1 MKKISIIASVVFTLM
16 VSTAFAG
23 SFPTSIAGLTLGE
36 HIDKHDKYCETEEAT
51 PIPDTPFLKEVHFI
65 PGAIPGVRGGSL
77 TYANCED
84 VDTLMRV
91 KLKFHNRS
99 QRFFDRLYRKYEKA
113 YGKPDSYEG
122 DTFRNIVAWKWVFTR
137 GDERMSI
144 LLMWSKKAE
153 MRPGVSIKMTYDSIM
168 ENEYQCYMKQQ
179 KEEERR
185 EGDYDE
191 TTIDDIDDFVA
202 R

>member
-1 MKKISIIASVVFTLM
+1 MKKISMIVLVLLALM

-23 SFPTSIAGLTLGE
+23 PFPTTIAGLTLGE
-36 HIDKHDKYCETEEAT
+36 HMGNHQKYCETGEAT
-51 PIPDTPFLKEVHFI
+51 PIPDMPFLKEVHFI

-77 TYANCED
+77 TYANCDD
-84 VDTLMRV
+84 VDMLMRV
-91 KLKFHNRS
+91 KLKFHDRS
-99 QRFFDRLYRKYEKA
+99 QHFFDKLYKKYEKA

-122 DTFRNIVAWKWVFTR
+122 DTFRNIIAWKWVFTR

-153 MRPGVSIKMTYDSIM
+153 MRPGVSIKMTYDSVM
-168 ENEYQCYMKQQ
+168 ENEYRCYMKQRDD
-179 KEEERR
+179 EERR
-185 EGDYDE
+185 MGKHRNKKVRDL
-191 TTIDDIDDFVA
+191 DDFVA